1 MPLWNNIY
9 FIFILIFWVIKV
21 TWKRRIYKSLDF
33 YYRVVLRKK
42 SNFPH
47 AVFCNSFIHL
57 IYRNMKHKC
66 LNIIF

>member
-47 AVFCNSFIHL
+47 FPYSAIHL
-57 IYRNMKHKC
+57 FTSYTEIWNT
-66 LNIIF
+66 NV